1 LTLGGIMTRKDK
13 IQYLLVTH
21 LLDEGMIELK
31 LPDGMTIE
39 LGILKESKNGNL
51 VKDRDYCWVIASQK
65 DREVSIDAYNVA
77 MRYKEENNVLLENIV
92 EEKNGEKVH
101 VFSVC

>member
-1 LTLGGIMTRKDK
+1 MTRKDK

-39 LGILKESKNGNL
+39 LGILKENKDGNL
-51 VKDRDYCWVIASQK
+51 TKDEDYCWVIATQK
-65 DREVSIDAYNVA
+65 DREVSIDTYNVA
-77 MRYKEENNVLLENIV
+77 MRYKDENKMILEDFV
-92 EEKNGEKVH
+92 EDQDGEKVH
-101 VFSVC
+101 VFSIC